1 MAKKKGVEKVARL
14 DTPVEDLD
22 EKETLMHYNAVLIEE
37 LNSKIQLILECVKA
51 SSDELGGRISS
62 LESRIINLETRV
74 TNLENRIST
83 LELAFRNLKDDMLD
97 MERRIC
103 SKINRVAERCENYEC
118 RLVALESGH

>member
-1 MAKKKGVEKVARL
+1 
-14 DTPVEDLD
+14 
-22 EKETLMHYNAVLIEE
+22 MHYNAVLIED
-37 LNSKIQLILECVKA
+37 LNSKIQLILEGIECVKA
-51 SSDELGGRISS
+51 SNEELGRRISG
-62 LESRIINLETRV
+62 LENRISGLETRVTSLETRV

-83 LELAFRNLKDDMLD
+83 LELAFRSLKDDILD